1 MDDRTSA
8 PASPIE
14 AVPGADTLPAGLVE
28 AIDRSAEFRDVDP
41 GTVVLRQR
49 ERVRALIVLVAG
61 RLSTLVHFPG
71 VGDLVVETTDQPG
84 RMFGWSGLRAPWRAT
99 ATVRADERARI
110 LVIPL
115 EPVADDERWVA
126 ALSGLVAGSLADRA
140 HELQQHWSI
149 TRGGGGDA

>member
-1 MDDRTSA
+1 MGDRTPS

-14 AVPGADTLPAGLVE
+14 VVPGADTLPAGLVE

-61 RLSTLVHFPG
+61 RLSTLVHFAG

-115 EPVADDERWVA
+115 EPLTHDERWVA
-126 ALSGLVAGSLADRA
+126 ALCGLVAGSLADRT
-140 HELQQHWSI
+140 HELEQHWSI
-149 TRGGGGDA
+149 TRGGGDDA